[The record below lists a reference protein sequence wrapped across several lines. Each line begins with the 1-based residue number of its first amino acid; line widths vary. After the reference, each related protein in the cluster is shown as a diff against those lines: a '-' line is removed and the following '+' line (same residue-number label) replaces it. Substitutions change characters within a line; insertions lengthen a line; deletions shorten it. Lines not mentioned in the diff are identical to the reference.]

1 MSKEEALRTLTIRL
15 SGLRFRRLA
24 FSPPLERRFLSETN
38 TFRSQRQWL
47 EGVVGITL
55 YSSYALTSAYV
66 DSSRSR
72 LDSVLRFGVVLPI
85 ALLVNA
91 SMFIRLPLWLRETGI
106 VVASCIAGSIELFT
120 REIHTPIEFGLAQI
134 PIIAVLVFTNTV
146 MRLRFAY
153 SAVTFA
159 WSLGAEA
166 FLLLSQHQST
176 RNAQILSSVMTMATG
191 VLTLTANYSQ
201 DREARLAFLR
211 HTQEKDLAGSLAR
224 SNEDLAA
231 AALTDSLTGLANRS
245 ALENYLTTVWSDPA
259 LARDTC
265 SAIMVDIDHF
275 KSLNDRYGHLYGDR
289 VLKRVSKLIAEALR
303 GEHDFIAR
311 FGGEEFVVILPH
323 TPAHL
328 GLIVAERLRGLV
340 EMAGLPAVRNGDS
353 SLQGMRATISCGV
366 AAIMPFFYPNPYVLI
381 NAADEA
387 LYKAKREGRNLVRC
401 FAEIDDLQAASSTIE
416 KKVWH

>member
-24 FSPPLERRFLSETN
+24 FSTPLERRFLSETN

-47 EGVVGITL
+47 EGVVGISL
-55 YSSYALTSAYV
+55 YSLYALTSAWIEPAG
-66 DSSRSR
+66 SK

-91 SMFIRLPLWLRETGI
+91 SMLLRLPLWMRETGI
-106 VVASCIAGSIELFT
+106 AVAACIAGSVEIFI
-120 REIHTPIEFGLAQI
+120 REIHRPDELGLAQI
-134 PIIAVLVFTNTV
+134 PVIAVLVFTNAV
-146 MRLRFAY
+146 MRLRLPY
-153 SAVTFA
+153 SAGTFA
-159 WSLGAEA
+159 WSLGAEGV
-166 FLLLSQHQST
+166 LLLNHPQGT
-176 RNAQILSSVMTMATG
+176 IYAQVLSSAMVMATG
-191 VLTLTANYSQ
+191 VLTLAANYSQ

-328 GLIVAERLRGLV
+328 GQIVAERLRGLV
-340 EMAGLPAVRNGDS
+340 EMAGLPAVRNGDLT
-353 SLQGMRATISCGV
+353 LQGMRATISCGV
-366 AAIMPFFYPNPYVLI
+366 AAIMPFFYPDPYVLL

-387 LYKAKREGRNLVRC
+387 LYQAKREGRNLVRC
-401 FAEIDDLQAASSTIE
+401 FAAIDDLQSSSSVIE
-416 KKVWH
+416 KNVWH